1 MTITYVQQCTCGAI
15 TIRYDNNAS
24 NSMFQETFEKLKLD
38 ISQAHVLQK
47 SYCCDHC
54 VNHWGIDLCECGS
67 GERVGQCDCGSNK
80 SHDILGKKIDSL
92 GAILRAFK

>member
-38 ISQAHVLQK
+38 YHRLM
-47 SYCCDHC
+47 YF
-54 VNHWGIDLCECGS
+54 
-67 GERVGQCDCGSNK
+67 K
-80 SHDILGKKIDSL
+80 SHIVVIIVLTI
-92 GAILRAFK
+92 GALIYVSVVLENAWDNVTVVQTNLMIYWVKNLIR

>member
-38 ISQAHVLQK
+38 ISQAHVLQ
-47 SYCCDHC
+47 
-54 VNHWGIDLCECGS
+54 
-67 GERVGQCDCGSNK
+67 
-80 SHDILGKKIDSL
+80 SHIVVIIVLTI
-92 GAILRAFK
+92 GALIYVSVVLENAWDNVTVVQTNLMIYWVKNLIR